1 MKKKVVINSILAAG
15 AIAFAVAVP
24 AFAESDPQ
32 DDAGTYSYA
41 EGKASYQSRMA
52 EAHPWFDDADET
64 ETAGYSY
71 NAGSANAQ
79 ARKSAFAGI
88 PGGDDLSD
96 EELDAFFNA
105 AGVGGG
111 AAYADGSYDESLK
124 SGYGYTIG
132 QAEYAAS
139 AASFAETVT
148 E

>member
-1 MKKKVVINSILAAG
+1 MKKKVMISSILAAG

-32 DDAGTYSYA
+32 DDAGTCSYA
-41 EGKASYQSRMA
+41 EGEASYQSRMA

-88 PGGDDLSD
+88 PGGNGRSD
-96 EELDAFFNA
+96 EELDAFFSE
-105 AGVGGG
+105 AGVGGS

-124 SGYGYTIG
+124 SSYGYTVG
-132 QAEYAAS
+132 QAEYAAR
-139 AASFAETVT
+139 AASFAEAVW